1 MPYISYIV
9 IGLCLPLLG
18 FLIGRHFT
26 TARLTGERNRQAEI
40 QDIHVLIDN
49 NRNDVADQV
58 RSIYEEIK
66 DHQDQNIQADDKV
79 WSKLREV
86 DKELG
91 LVSSVQPT
99 PPVYQPQTTTTA

>member
-1 MPYISYIV
+1 MEYVENAGLIIS
-9 IGLCLPLLG
+9 LFCLPLLG
-18 FLIGRHFT
+18 FLVGRHFT
-26 TARLTGERNRQAEI
+26 AERLTGERDRQVEL

-91 LVSSVQPT
+91 LTTSGQPL
-99 PPVYQPQTTTTA
+99 YQTTTTS